1 MKTCK
6 QLAAEW
12 EYWNIPLCSVQGR
25 KAQRS
30 NKGGKMLA
38 NSGGCKETGRW
49 KSYFGKIYKEKRDMI
64 QK

>member
-12 EYWNIPLCSVQGR
+12 EYWNVPLCSVQGR

-38 NSGGCKETGRW
+38 NSGGCKETGR
-49 KSYFGKIYKEKRDMI
+49 
-64 QK
+64 

>member
-12 EYWNIPLCSVQGR
+12 EYWNVPLCSVQGR

-38 NSGGCKETGRW
+38 NSRRCKETGRW
-49 KSYFGKIYKEKRDMI
+49 KSYFWKIYKEKRDMI

>member
-12 EYWNIPLCSVQGR
+12 EYWNVPLCSVQGR

-30 NKGGKMLA
+30 NKGGKFRRMQRNRPMEELLRE
-38 NSGGCKETGRW
+38 N
-49 KSYFGKIYKEKRDMI
+49 I
-64 QK
+64 